1 MRWFL
6 NVCFGEL
13 SYFSKIYEVLTT
25 VESQRECD
33 IVFHS
38 FHLDNRALVYTGKK
52 DRQRLRGSLDCP
64 PALNDVG

>member
-1 MRWFL
+1 MFAL
-6 NVCFGEL
+6 VEL

-52 DRQRLRGSLDCP
+52 DRQSPRGP
-64 PALNDVG
+64 NWTARQP

>member
-38 FHLDNRALVYTGKK
+38 FHLDNRALVYTGKTESE
-52 DRQRLRGSLDCP
+52 RPTGLPTSSE
-64 PALNDVG
+64 

>member
-6 NVCFGEL
+6 NVYSGEL

-33 IVFHS
+33 LVFHS
-38 FHLDNRALVYTGKK
+38 FHLDNRALVYIGKK
-52 DRQRLRGSLDCP
+52 DKDSERPTGLPMSSERDFG
-64 PALNDVG
+64 